1 MKVRVWLEGVQ
12 ESKRSTEAKRFLR
25 VMGKG
30 LGLEGL
36 LKDRKIC

>member
-1 MKVRVWLEGVQ
+1 MARGSAREQ
-12 ESKRSTEAKRFLR
+12 RCTEIFR

-36 LKDRKIC
+36 HKVWEIGQEIE

>member
-1 MKVRVWLEGVQ
+1 MASEIEGQ
-12 ESKRSTEAKRFLR
+12 RDFI

-36 LKDRKIC
+36 LKDRKFC